1 AVQGKF
7 DDVCMLTL
15 KNPLYWRQ
23 GGLHYTLDGTEP
35 TEQSPVYTKP
45 IPLYRATTV
54 KAKSILSASQ
64 ASETVDCNVPVND
77 VTPPSVKSVLAF
89 SVAPMISLTFSEP
102 LDPASAETIT
112 NYTWK
117 APGGAI
123 ESAKLG
129 DDGTSVAL
137 KLSAPLSSDSESE
150 LSVHGVKD
158 RSPEGNAM
166 GEQSVRFVAQMP
178 VYRQSAETISSTDV
192 PSNNLPVHARDSS

>member
-1 AVQGKF
+1 FKYALDLPAGAISIKLPENDRVKIFAVTLVKNDHNVATPLKPLSDTLDDHQAEGKPAMAVQGKF

-23 GGLHYTLDGTEP
+23 RGLHYTLDGTEP

-89 SVAPMISLTFSEP
+89 SVAPMISLTFSE
-102 LDPASAETIT
+102 
-112 NYTWK
+112 
-117 APGGAI
+117 
-123 ESAKLG
+123 
-129 DDGTSVAL
+129 
-137 KLSAPLSSDSESE
+137 
-150 LSVHGVKD
+150 
-158 RSPEGNAM
+158 
-166 GEQSVRFVAQMP
+166 
-178 VYRQSAETISSTDV
+178 
-192 PSNNLPVHARDSS
+192 